1 MLSNKRFVPSH
12 SQGTGGGDGTGG
24 GGDGDGGGGD
34 GGGGGNDGCGKAGGK
49 KGSGGGDDG
58 GAATIMVG
66 ADSTVMPSAAEAASA
81 VPRVEASLVFI

>member
-1 MLSNKRFVPSH
+1 MKIPGAR
-12 SQGTGGGDGTGG
+12 GGGADGG
-24 GGDGDGGGGD
+24 GVGDGGGGD
-34 GGGGGNDGCGKAGGK
+34 GEGGGGNDGCGKAGGK
-49 KGSGGGDDG
+49 EGSGGGDDG